1 MFSGEAENTNL
12 IVFGLIKLD
21 LNQQSTALKGSTL
34 SNTSSMVVLLLY
46 LLYFICIILSF
57 SLFLKELQHN

>member
-57 SLFLKELQHN
+57 SLFL